1 MKTQAELKRTRDEA
15 EAELTEV
22 DAAIARAVESRE
34 LAGTV
39 PGGTGDANI
48 KKMRERRSTLSK
60 RIADMTR
67 SLK

>member
-1 MKTQAELKRTRDEA
+1 MKTQAELERTRDEA
-15 EAELTEV
+15 KAELAEV

-39 PGGTGDANI
+39 PGGTGDANL
-48 KKMRERRSTLSK
+48 KKMRERRSTLST
-60 RIADMTR
+60 RIADVTR